1 MSLPPSP
8 SEPQGHSPA
17 DMPPPPPA
25 GNGFVPLSPGA
36 NGQPNQPSQSGQPS
50 QPSQSGQPAAP
61 AYPPPAYGQPAYG
74 QPGQP
79 AAPSQGGQP
88 GQPGQNGAMPY
99 AQTAYGQAAPGGQPG
114 QNGAMPYAQTAYGQ
128 AAPGGQPNQ
137 NGAMPYAQ
145 TAYGQQPAY
154 GQPYYPPAGGSKP
167 DSPLVQA
174 LKAFFPT
181 FLDIHRAKTLEALQR
196 NAALKHWWWV
206 TALLFSLA
214 VGLSFSVN
222 VARNPHI
229 MASFSP
235 FGNPMPYWVLTFG
248 YWFLCFFVFTILTFL
263 IVLVRVLLVMATAGV
278 QHAKFGF
285 VPAASTVSTGLV
297 LPTLVLGVMLVI
309 ELLPLPFITP
319 LLVWLL
325 MIFFSG
331 GMFMLELVISTSLRA
346 IPGNTRSD
354 VLWHGVFYTLWIVF
368 ATLIVVFGFIPT
380 STSATFNSGKEIMGS
395 QIEHGVNDLLG
406 NLFQPRY

>member
-17 DMPPPPPA
+17 DMPPPPSA

-36 NGQPNQPSQSGQPS
+36 NGQPN

-114 QNGAMPYAQTAYGQ
+114 QNGTMPYTQTAYGQ

-137 NGAMPYAQ
+137 NGTMPYAQ

-222 VARNPHI
+222 VARSPHI

-368 ATLIVVFGFIPT
+368 ATLIVVFGFMPT

>member
-1 MSLPPSP
+1 MSLPPNP

-36 NGQPNQPSQSGQPS
+36 NGQPNQPG
-50 QPSQSGQPAAP
+50 QSGQPAAP

-74 QPGQP
+74 QP

-88 GQPGQNGAMPY
+88 GQNG
-99 AQTAYGQAAPGGQPG
+99 T
-114 QNGAMPYAQTAYGQ
+114 MPYAQTAYGQ

-137 NGAMPYAQ
+137 NGTMPYAQTAYGQAAPGGQPNQNGTMPYAQ

-196 NAALKHWWWV
+196 NAALKNWWWV

-222 VARNPHI
+222 VARSPHI

>member
-36 NGQPNQPSQSGQPS
+36 NGQPNQPG
-50 QPSQSGQPAAP
+50 QSGQPAAP

-99 AQTAYGQAAPGGQPG
+99 AQTAYGQAAPGGQPN
-114 QNGAMPYAQTAYGQ
+114 QNGTMPYTQTAYGQ

-137 NGAMPYAQ
+137 NGTMPYAQ

-222 VARNPHI
+222 VARSPHI

-368 ATLIVVFGFIPT
+368 ATLIVVFGFMPT

>member
-36 NGQPNQPSQSGQPS
+36 NGQPNQPG
-50 QPSQSGQPAAP
+50 QSGQPAAP

-88 GQPGQNGAMPY
+88 GQP
-99 AQTAYGQAAPGGQPG
+99 AAPSQGGQPGQPAAPSQGGQPGQPG

-368 ATLIVVFGFIPT
+368 ATLIVVFGFMPT

>member
-17 DMPPPPPA
+17 DMPPPPSA

-36 NGQPNQPSQSGQPS
+36 NGQPNQPGQSGQPN

-88 GQPGQNGAMPY
+88 GQPGQNG
-99 AQTAYGQAAPGGQPG
+99 T
-114 QNGAMPYAQTAYGQ
+114 
-128 AAPGGQPNQ
+128 
-137 NGAMPYAQ
+137 MPYAQ

-222 VARNPHI
+222 VARSPHI

-368 ATLIVVFGFIPT
+368 ATLIVVFGFMPT